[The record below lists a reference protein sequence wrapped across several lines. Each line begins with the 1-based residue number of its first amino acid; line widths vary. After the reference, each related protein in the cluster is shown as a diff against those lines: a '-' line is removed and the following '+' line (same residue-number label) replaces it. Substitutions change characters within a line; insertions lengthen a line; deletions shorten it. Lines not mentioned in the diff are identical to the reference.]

1 MLPSSAL
8 LPLVGIV
15 LFVSSFIHATNVEW
29 NHDNNDDYSSIKQ
42 QTPTKLWIDTDPSG
56 LVWTGL
62 DCDDDLA
69 VLVALALHQRG
80 DIDLQGISICGGNA
94 PLAHTWPDIH
104 RLLEYVAMVV
114 NIKPVKG
121 YGWKSMHVA
130 WKRMKFFDFL
140 TPDMNDSQDATNA
153 FIELSKQE
161 TTASIS
167 ILMLGPNTNLA
178 RAIDGGLKTT
188 QAGGA
193 IDHVYLMGGELTGQ
207 QIDLNFRSDR
217 AAARTVLDSELP
229 TTIIPIQ
236 TCGQVTV
243 TQSYVDQL
251 DCPGMAACALLP
263 KMKQQVK
270 LMPRLVNQAVKKRF
284 LENDPNSRWKATPNL
299 DYGFVPWDVIALL
312 AISHP
317 DELFDEWEYH
327 RVAIPPC
334 AGLEP
339 CDKTMKVLENL
350 GPDYN
355 VGNWSGIVR
364 VPHQVRNES
373 RLLDT
378 MFSLLNEVPA
388 VHPTP
393 PPLFWGFIGTT
404 AGLAG
409 VTIAL
414 LLWIF

>member
-1 MLPSSAL
+1 MLPYGAL
-8 LPLVGIV
+8 LPLGIL
-15 LFVSSFIHATNVEW
+15 LFVSSLINATDIEL
-29 NHDNNDDYSSIKQ
+29 NNDNDLIKQ
-42 QTPTKLWIDTDPSG
+42 QKPTKLWIDTDPSG

-104 RLLEYVAMVV
+104 RLLEYVAMAVD
-114 NIKPVKG
+114 IKPVKG
-121 YGWKSMHVA
+121 YGWKSMYIA
-130 WKRMKFFDFL
+130 WKRMKFFNVL
-140 TPDMNDSQDATNA
+140 TPDTNDSQDATNA
-153 FIELSKQE
+153 LIELSQRE
-161 TTASIS
+161 TTSSIS

-178 RAIDGGLKTT
+178 RAIDGGLKI
-188 QAGGA
+188 QEGSAV
-193 IDHVYLMGGELTGQ
+193 DHVYLMGGELTGQ

-263 KMKQQVK
+263 KMNQQVK
-270 LMPRLVNQAVKKRF
+270 LMPRMVNQAVKKRL

-334 AGLEP
+334 TGLEP

-350 GPDYN
+350 GPDYS

-364 VPHQVRNES
+364 VPHQVRNETL
-373 RLLDT
+373 LLDT
-378 MFSLLNEVPA
+378 MFSLLGEVPA
-388 VHPTP
+388 AHPKP

-404 AGLAG
+404 VGLAG
-409 VTIAL
+409 GTIAL